1 MAKIRRN
8 DKREMPAL
16 NTSSLP
22 DIIFMLLFF
31 FMSVTSMKEVTYKVS
46 IQNPQATE
54 LTKLEKK
61 SLVRYI
67 YVGTPTAEFRKQYG
81 AETRIQLDDAFAD
94 AREIG
99 DYIINERS
107 SMKESDQG
115 LMTVSI
121 KADKE
126 TKMGI
131 IADIKQELRRAYAL
145 KINYAATHLSFLVCF
160 DRDSHQT
167 LVRLFHRRTLVD
179 DIITNLFSVSESV
192 VQLDTCLSTVLLAEL
207 SSRSTYIDVTN

>member
-8 DKREMPAL
+8 EKREMPAL

-46 IQNPQATE
+46 FTNPTATE

-67 YVGTPTAEFRKQYG
+67 YVGTPTAEYRKQYG

-94 AREIG
+94 KSEIG
-99 DYIINERS
+99 DFIINERS
-107 SMKESDQG
+107 AMNEQDQG

-121 KADKE
+121 KADKD
-126 TKMGI
+126 TRMGVI
-131 IADIKQELRRAYAL
+131 TDIKQELRRAYAL
-145 KINYAATHLSFLVCF
+145 KISYAAT
-160 DRDSHQT
+160 Q
-167 LVRLFHRRTLVD
+167 RT
-179 DIITNLFSVSESV
+179 N
-192 VQLDTCLSTVLLAEL
+192 
-207 SSRSTYIDVTN
+207 Y

>member
-1 MAKIRRN
+1 
-8 DKREMPAL
+8 MPAL

-31 FMSVTSMKEVTYKVS
+31 FMSVTSMKEVTYKVQFTTPS
-46 IQNPQATE
+46 ATE

-94 AREIG
+94 KREIG
-99 DYIINERS
+99 DFINNERFA
-107 SMKESDQG
+107 MNEQDRG

-126 TKMGI
+126 TRMGVI
-131 IADIKQELRRAYAL
+131 SDIKQELRRVSAL
-145 KINYAATHLSFLVCF
+145 KISYAAT
-160 DRDSHQT
+160 Q
-167 LVRLFHRRTLVD
+167 RT
-179 DIITNLFSVSESV
+179 N
-192 VQLDTCLSTVLLAEL
+192 
-207 SSRSTYIDVTN
+207 Y

>member
-31 FMSVTSMKEVTYKVS
+31 FMSVTSMKEVSYKVTCS
-46 IQNPQATE
+46 NSPQASE

-67 YVGTPTAEFRKQYG
+67 YVGKPTEQYAKQFG
-81 AETRIQLDDAFAD
+81 TDTRIQLDDQFAE
-94 AREIG
+94 ANEIG

-107 SMKESDQG
+107 AMKEDEQG
-115 LMTVSI
+115 KLTVSI

-126 TKMGI
+126 TRMGI
-131 IADIKQELRRAYAL
+131 ITEIKQELRRAYAL
-145 KINYAATHLSFLVCF
+145 KISYSAT
-160 DRDSHQT
+160 Q
-167 LVRLFHRRTLVD
+167 RTNGL
-179 DIITNLFSVSESV
+179 
-192 VQLDTCLSTVLLAEL
+192 
-207 SSRSTYIDVTN
+207 

>member
-8 DKREMPAL
+8 EKREMPAL

-31 FMSVTSMKEVTYKVS
+31 FMSVTSMKEVSYKV
-46 IQNPQATE
+46 QFKNPQATE
-54 LTKLEKK
+54 LTKLENK

-81 AETRIQLDDAFAD
+81 AETRIQLNDQFAEVK
-94 AREIG
+94 EIG
-99 DYIINERS
+99 EYIINERS
-107 SMKESDQG
+107 S
-115 LMTVSI
+115 TVSI

-126 TKMGI
+126 TKMGV

-145 KINYAATHLSFLVCF
+145 KISYAAT
-160 DRDSHQT
+160 Q
-167 LVRLFHRRTLVD
+167 RT
-179 DIITNLFSVSESV
+179 S
-192 VQLDTCLSTVLLAEL
+192 
-207 SSRSTYIDVTN
+207 Y

>member
-1 MAKIRRN
+1 
-8 DKREMPAL
+8 MPAL

-31 FMSVTSMKEVTYKVS
+31 FMSVTSMKEVTYKV
-46 IQNPQATE
+46 QFTTPQASE

-94 AREIG
+94 KSEIG
-99 DYIINERS
+99 DFIINERS
-107 SMKESDQG
+107 AMNEQDQG

-126 TKMGI
+126 TRMGVI
-131 IADIKQELRRAYAL
+131 SDIKQELRRAYAL
-145 KINYAATHLSFLVCF
+145 KISYAAT
-160 DRDSHQT
+160 Q
-167 LVRLFHRRTLVD
+167 RT
-179 DIITNLFSVSESV
+179 S
-192 VQLDTCLSTVLLAEL
+192 
-207 SSRSTYIDVTN
+207 Y

>member
-1 MAKIRRN
+1 MARIRKGE
-8 DKREMPAL
+8 KREMPAL

-31 FMSVTSMKEVTYKVS
+31 FMTVTSMKEVTYKVQIS
-46 IQNPQATE
+46 NPAATE

-67 YVGTPTAEFRKQYG
+67 YVGTPTQEWRKMFG
-81 AETRIQLDDAFAD
+81 AETRIQLDDAFAEKS
-94 AREIG
+94 EISE
-99 DYIINERS
+99 YIINERS
-107 SMKESDQG
+107 SMRESDQG

-126 TKMGI
+126 TRMGI

-145 KINYAATHLSFLVCF
+145 KISYAAT
-160 DRDSHQT
+160 Q
-167 LVRLFHRRTLVD
+167 RT
-179 DIITNLFSVSESV
+179 N
-192 VQLDTCLSTVLLAEL
+192 
-207 SSRSTYIDVTN
+207 Y

>member
-8 DKREMPAL
+8 EKREMPAL

-46 IQNPQATE
+46 FTTPQATE

-67 YVGTPTAEFRKQYG
+67 YVGTPTKDVRKQFG
-81 AETRIQLDDAFAD
+81 TESRIQLDDAFAEKS
-94 AREIG
+94 EIG
-99 DYIINERS
+99 EYVLNES
-107 SMKESDQG
+107 SNMNEEDRPK
-115 LMTVSI
+115 MTISI

-126 TKMGI
+126 TRMGI
-131 IADIKQELRRAYAL
+131 INDIKQELRAVSAL
-145 KINYAATHLSFLVCF
+145 KINYAAT
-160 DRDSHQT
+160 Q
-167 LVRLFHRRTLVD
+167 RTSL
-179 DIITNLFSVSESV
+179 
-192 VQLDTCLSTVLLAEL
+192 
-207 SSRSTYIDVTN
+207 

>member
-8 DKREMPAL
+8 EKREMPAL

-31 FMSVTSMKEVTYKVS
+31 FMSVTSMKEVTYKV
-46 IQNPQATE
+46 QFTTPQASE

-94 AREIG
+94 KPEIG
-99 DYIINERS
+99 DFIINERS
-107 SMKESDQG
+107 AMNEQDQG

-126 TKMGI
+126 TRMGVI
-131 IADIKQELRRAYAL
+131 SDIKQELRRAYAL
-145 KINYAATHLSFLVCF
+145 KISYAAT
-160 DRDSHQT
+160 Q
-167 LVRLFHRRTLVD
+167 RT
-179 DIITNLFSVSESV
+179 S
-192 VQLDTCLSTVLLAEL
+192 
-207 SSRSTYIDVTN
+207 Y

>member
-8 DKREMPAL
+8 EKREMPAL

-31 FMSVTSMKEVTYKVS
+31 FMSVTSMKEVSLKVQL
-46 IQNPQATE
+46 QNPQATE

-67 YVGTPTAEFRKQYG
+67 YVGTPTSEFRRQYG

-94 AREIG
+94 AKEIG

-107 SMKESDQG
+107 AMKEQDQG

-121 KADKE
+121 KADKQ
-126 TKMGI
+126 TRMGV
-131 IADIKQELRRAYAL
+131 IADIKQELRRVSAL
-145 KINYAATHLSFLVCF
+145 KINYAAT
-160 DRDSHQT
+160 Q
-167 LVRLFHRRTLVD
+167 RT
-179 DIITNLFSVSESV
+179 S
-192 VQLDTCLSTVLLAEL
+192 
-207 SSRSTYIDVTN
+207 Y

>member
-8 DKREMPAL
+8 EKREMPAL

-46 IQNPQATE
+46 FTTPQATE

-67 YVGTPTAEFRKQYG
+67 YVGTPTKDFRKQYG
-81 AETRIQLDDAFAD
+81 TESRIQLDDAFAEKS
-94 AREIG
+94 EIG
-99 DYIINERS
+99 EYVLNES
-107 SMKESDQG
+107 SNMNEEDRPK
-115 LMTVSI
+115 MTISI

-126 TKMGI
+126 TRMGI
-131 IADIKQELRRAYAL
+131 INDIKQAL
-145 KINYAATHLSFLVCF
+145 DKIS
-160 DRDSHQT
+160 
-167 LVRLFHRRTLVD
+167 
-179 DIITNLFSVSESV
+179 
-192 VQLDTCLSTVLLAEL
+192 
-207 SSRSTYIDVTN
+207 

>member
-8 DKREMPAL
+8 NKREMPAL

-46 IQNPQATE
+46 FTTPTATE
-54 LTKLEKK
+54 PTKLEKK

-94 AREIG
+94 KSEIG
-99 DYIINERS
+99 DFIINERS
-107 SMKESDQG
+107 AMNEQDQG

-126 TKMGI
+126 TRMGVI
-131 IADIKQELRRAYAL
+131 SDIKQELRRAYAL
-145 KINYAATHLSFLVCF
+145 KISYAAT
-160 DRDSHQT
+160 Q
-167 LVRLFHRRTLVD
+167 RT
-179 DIITNLFSVSESV
+179 N
-192 VQLDTCLSTVLLAEL
+192 
-207 SSRSTYIDVTN
+207 Y